1 MEENSFLCWVRRLGN
16 CLLSFKVVGDG
27 KLEDWAKEGFLV
39 APVEEAVEEGVDLV
53 INDFRFGVE
62 AVEPIDHSKYEAA

>member
-1 MEENSFLCWVRRLGN
+1 MEEYTFLLWVRRLSS
-16 CLLSFKVVGDG
+16 CLLALKVVGDG

-39 APVEEAVEEGVDLV
+39 APVEEAIEEGVDLV

-62 AVEPIDHSKYEAA
+62 AVKPIDHSEDEVA